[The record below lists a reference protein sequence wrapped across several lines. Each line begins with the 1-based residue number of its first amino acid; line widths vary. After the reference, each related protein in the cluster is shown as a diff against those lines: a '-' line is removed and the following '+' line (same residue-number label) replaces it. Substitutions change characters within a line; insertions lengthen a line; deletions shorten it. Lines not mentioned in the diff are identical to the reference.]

1 MVVIQRASLG
11 CCCLR
16 RDVCNGFLVAEV
28 FSRYFPADIQ
38 MHSFANATSSH
49 FKRDNWNQLLAFA
62 TKQGV
67 NLPAELVEG
76 SLQGVHGAAIA
87 LLEHLYEVFTGKR
100 WVAAGRGD
108 IGRWGHRA
116 VHAVEVRSRHTYI
129 RPVHEACTGALWQQA
144 TYKSLRMALDA
155 HHVT

>member
-1 MVVIQRASLG
+1 M
-11 CCCLR
+11 C
-16 RDVCNGFLVAEV
+16 RDVCNGFLVAEI

-62 TKQGV
+62 AKQGV
-67 NLPAELVEG
+67 NLPAELIEG

-100 WVAAGRGD
+100 
-108 IGRWGHRA
+108 
-116 VHAVEVRSRHTYI
+116 
-129 RPVHEACTGALWQQA
+129 
-144 TYKSLRMALDA
+144 
-155 HHVT
+155 